1 MTKLKA
7 FSYKFLLALFTL
19 TLATSVAK
27 AQTYTDLHDF
37 NETEGCCAL
46 APSMLAQGQD
56 GNIYGA
62 TTSGG
67 VHFYGNI
74 FKMTTSGT
82 VTDIHDFDL
91 THGGYPQGGISMGT
105 DGNFYGTTYQG
116 GNGYG
121 TVFKITP
128 SGTFTE
134 LYDFNNT
141 NDGAYPKTPPV
152 QAQDGNLYGT
162 TYGTTPVLYKITTAG
177 AFTVMANLASQ
188 TYSPLLLA
196 SDGNLYGTTL
206 SGGTFN
212 GGTVF
217 QFSPT
222 TKVLKTIFNFHTEYS
237 PWGPLMQGVD
247 GALYGTTSA
256 GGTGSGGVVYKVTTA
271 GTYTV
276 LTNFSTSNSAN
287 GATPYS
293 GVVQGSDKFIYGVT
307 SSGGAN
313 KLGVLFKI
321 STTGTGY
328 TVLHN
333 FDTTTGDSPLSTP
346 LLHTNGTIYGLTS
359 HGGSHVPYG
368 VAYSMNVS
376 LKAFVAPVVL
386 QLGQIE
392 RDCRTAGTGLQY
404 LDRRA
409 LWNGVWNSHHRQR
422 HLRNRKN
429 KVRGD
434 HGRDYG
440 EGTWWQLDHPADVQN
455 HAGNQDL
462 HPDERSSWHL
472 RRDHRHEPATG
483 ICGEVRRQSRHNF
496 HRKFRYAGHRNRS
509 YRSRNRQDHHHY
521 TRRHGVQQHQLHRE
535 LKRSRGQPL
544 GCPCTTAIF

>member
-1 MTKLKA
+1 MTNLKRPG
-7 FSYKFLLALFTL
+7 YQFLWAVLTL

-37 NETEGCCAL
+37 NETEGCCAA
-46 APSMLAQGQD
+46 APSLLAQGED
-56 GNIYGA
+56 GDIYGA

-82 VTDIHDFDL
+82 VTDLHDFDL
-91 THGGYPQGGISMGT
+91 THGGSPQGGISMGT

-116 GNGYG
+116 GHGYG

-141 NDGAYPKTPPV
+141 TDGAYPKTPPV

-162 TYGTTPVLYKITTAG
+162 TNNGTIAVLYKITTSG
-177 AFTVMANLASQ
+177 TFTVMATLAAQS
-188 TYSPLLLA
+188 YSPLLLA
-196 SDGNLYGTTL
+196 TDGNLYGTTL
-206 SGGTFN
+206 YGGTYN
-212 GGTVF
+212 AGTVF

-222 TKVLKTIFNFHTEYS
+222 TKVLKTLFSFHTEFS

-247 GALYGTTSA
+247 GALYGTTA
-256 GGTGSGGVVYKVTTA
+256 TGGTGSGGVVYKITTA
-271 GTYTV
+271 GKYTV

-287 GATPYS
+287 GDTPYS
-293 GVVQGSDKFIYGVT
+293 GVVQGSDKFLYGVT

-328 TVLHN
+328 AVLHS
-333 FDTTTGDSPLSTP
+333 FDTTTGDTPLSTP

-376 LKAFVAPVVL
+376 LKDFVAPVVL
-386 QLGQIE
+386 HTAKANATVELLGQGFN
-392 RDCRTAGTGLQY
+392 TATGVLFGTGSGTSTIVSDTYATAKIKTGATTGVITVKEPGGNLTTLETFKITPAIKSFSPTSGPVGTSVVITGTSLQQ
-404 LDRRA
+404 A
-409 LWNGVWNSHHRQR
+409 SAVKFGGKAATAFTVNSDTQVTATVPTGAVTG
-422 HLRNRKN
+422 KIAITTP
-429 KVRGD
+429 G
-434 HGRDYG
+434 
-440 EGTWWQLDHPADVQN
+440 GTAT
-455 HAGNQDL
+455 
-462 HPDERSSWHL
+462 SS
-472 RRDHRHEPATG
+472 TSFT
-483 ICGEVRRQSRHNF
+483 VN
-496 HRKFRYAGHRNRS
+496 
-509 YRSRNRQDHHHY
+509 
-521 TRRHGVQQHQLHRE
+521 
-535 LKRSRGQPL
+535 
-544 GCPCTTAIF
+544 